1 MQFTDLLYIIQA
13 QAKTIYRQFLTLWCP
28 VKFFKYMLQ
37 VFGRNTNAIVSYFQ
51 HQVIALICQVDV
63 YFRRFITILN
73 RVVQKIVN
81 DIGKMKGICLYGLLL
96 CRIDHPDICRWVFQV
111 NDINRFMYG
120 ISHIHRFFIQL

>member
-63 YFRRFITILN
+63 IDKYQYL
-73 RVVQKIVN
+73 
-81 DIGKMKGICLYGLLL
+81 CAGLLL
-96 CRIDHPDICRWVFQV
+96 LVLLLLESSLLLNHLGEF
-111 NDINRFMYG
+111 
-120 ISHIHRFFIQL
+120 L